1 MQEHRATTRDGRA
14 VTLRFE
20 QAEFAARLARTRAEL
35 RRRDLAA
42 LLVFGQ
48 ETHYYLTG
56 FDTAGY
62 VFYQVGIITAD
73 ERATIVLTR
82 RPDLAQARDT
92 SLYDD
97 IRVWYDGEGANPAQE
112 LRAIL
117 AELGLGG
124 ARIGIELATYGLTGF
139 NHQLTRDALDDFCA
153 LVDASDVVRAQ
164 RVTKS
169 FAEIAYVRR
178 SAALA
183 DDAIVAMVGAARA
196 GVIDSA
202 VTAAGVSAMLG
213 GGGDMPAGG
222 PLVNSGRRAVYGRG
236 VCGPRK
242 LDAQDQLMLE
252 LGASYCRYNVCIE
265 HSVAIGAPKPRQVFM
280 FETARDTLYAMTEI
294 ARPGAPIGAIAE
306 VFLARLDKAG
316 FARQR
321 FAACGYSLGATYRPT
336 WMDVPP
342 MIHAGNPMPLQ
353 PGMTLFPHVMLGDME
368 EGVAAGVGYTIL
380 ITETGAEVL
389 SRLPLELHRR

>member
-1 MQEHRATTRDGRA
+1 MREYPATTRDGRA
-14 VTLRFE
+14 VSLRFE
-20 QAEFAARLARTRAEL
+20 PAEFATRLARTRAEL

-124 ARIGIELATYGLTGF
+124 ARLGIELATYGLTGF

-153 LVDASDVVRAQ
+153 LVDASDIVRAQ

-169 FAEIAYVRR
+169 SAEIACVRR

-183 DDAIVAMVGAARA
+183 DDAIAAMVGAARA
-196 GVIDSA
+196 GVIDSE
-202 VTAAGVSAMLG
+202 VTAAGVSAMLA

-236 VCGPRK
+236 VGGPRK

-265 HSVAIGAPKPRQVFM
+265 HSIAIGTPKPRQVFM
-280 FETARDTLYAMTEI
+280 FETARDTLHAMTEV
-294 ARPGAPIGAIAE
+294 ARPGAPIGTIAE
-306 VFLARLDKAG
+306 MFLARLDKAG

-342 MIHAGNPMPLQ
+342 MIYAGNPMPLQ
-353 PGMTLFPHVMLGDME
+353 PGMTLFPHVMLGDMDQ
-368 EGVAAGVGYTIL
+368 GVAAGVGYTIL